1 MDIFTQL
8 LRANELRG
16 ADSTGVIYVEND
28 KSFSILKEATPAAW
42 AHMSITGHDLMKT
55 LIRKGKVLIG
65 HNRAATVGKV
75 SDETAHPFVVD
86 KTFAMVH
93 NGTLYGHRALKD
105 TAVDSE
111 ALAHHLQPFL
121 EADGIN
127 DKDFEEELGK
137 VSGAYAIAAYSQKQ
151 DKVFL
156 MRNSQ
161 RPLTL
166 IETSDA
172 FYWASEGMMLLWILS
187 RNQVG
192 HSDIKRQI
200 ILKEDNLYTID
211 LAKSTLTEEEYV
223 PKKAMAVIKA
233 TPVVIGTP
241 PTKIGSNKQEGI
253 SKAEVKRLRRRF
265 LGSRHTFYADDY
277 IETNFPKTI
286 ADGESLLTIMGR
298 LDGTCFPVDMDQCLA
313 TLDAEELFGKDWK
326 VGQVLEQYYHG
337 LITEVRFDKD
347 SRTAHFVLSEVKP
360 IRKSTVVDDV
370 AAKANNVIQLTQ
382 GKWNAQTPPT
392 VH

>member
-1 MDIFTQL
+1 MDIFQQL
-8 LRANELRG
+8 LRVNELRG
-16 ADSTGVIYVEND
+16 ADSTGVIYVETD

-42 AHMSITGHDLMKT
+42 AHMSIFGHDIMKT
-55 LIRKGKVLIG
+55 VIQRGKALIG

-86 KTFAMVH
+86 NTFAMVH
-93 NGTLYGHRALKD
+93 NGTLYGHKTLKD

-121 EADGIN
+121 EADEIN
-127 DKDFEEELGK
+127 DKEFEAELGK
-137 VSGAYAIAAYSQKQ
+137 VSGAYAISAYSQKQ
-151 DKVFL
+151 HKVFL

-166 IETSDA
+166 VETSDA

-187 RNQVG
+187 RNSVN
-192 HSDIKRQI
+192 HNDIKRQV
-200 ILKEDNLYTID
+200 ILKEDVLYTID
-211 LAKSTLTEEEYV
+211 LDKGTMMEEEYV
-223 PKKAMAVIKA
+223 PKKAMAVTKT

-241 PTKIGSNKQEGI
+241 PTKTTPTDGGVT
-253 SKAEVKRLRRRF
+253 KAEVKRLRRRF
-265 LGSRHTFYADDY
+265 LGTRHTFYADDY

-286 ADGESLLTIMGR
+286 ADGETLLTVMGR
-298 LDGTCFPVDMDQCLA
+298 LDGTCFPVDMDNCLA
-313 TLDAEELFGKDWK
+313 TLDAQELFGNDWK
-326 VGQVLEQYYHG
+326 IGEVLEQYYHG

-347 SRTAHFVLSEVKP
+347 SRTAHFVLSDVKP
-360 IRKSTVVDDV
+360 IRKSTASKDV
-370 AAKANNVIQLTQ
+370 AAKASNVIQVTQ